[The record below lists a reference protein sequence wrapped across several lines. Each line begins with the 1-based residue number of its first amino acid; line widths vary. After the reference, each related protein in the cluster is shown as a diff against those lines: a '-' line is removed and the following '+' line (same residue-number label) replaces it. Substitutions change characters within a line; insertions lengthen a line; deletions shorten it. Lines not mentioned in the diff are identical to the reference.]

1 MSPDPVSSRPA
12 SPLLF
17 DDEDVRAL
25 DAATAVGAVRAALL
39 AHHSGALHAPPRL
52 NADLGDGAGL
62 VVTAGRLRSG
72 TGTGT
77 ETGTGGLYGFRAYDT
92 VVGAEQLV
100 AVWDGADGRLKAL
113 VHGSELGP
121 RRTGAIGALAVDAA
135 ANPGPVR
142 LGIVGAGRQAWTQL
156 WALGAVRPLE
166 DVVVASR
173 SAERTAAFAR
183 RAADELGVRVR
194 AVGAVE
200 DAVRERNVVIVATN
214 STTPVLDADWI
225 APGTHVSTLGPKTA
239 SGHEVPAALVSR
251 ADVVLTDSR
260 AQAAGYAEPHL
271 FAPERMVELGA
282 VLAGA
287 APCRTAPGQITV
299 FCSVGLAGTEVA
311 LAAALLPGADAA

>member
-1 MSPDPVSSRPA
+1 MSSLPVSPHPVSPHPV

-25 DAATAVGAVRAALL
+25 DAAAAVSAVRAALL

-52 NADLGDGAGL
+52 NADLGDGSAL
-62 VVTAGRLRSG
+62 VVTAGRLR
-72 TGTGT
+72 TGASTR
-77 ETGTGGLYGFRAYDT
+77 GLYGFRAYDT
-92 VVGAEQLV
+92 VVGGEQLV

-121 RRTGAIGALAVDAA
+121 RRTGAIGAVAVDVA

-166 DVVVASR
+166 DVVVAAR

-194 AVGAVE
+194 AVGSVE
-200 DAVRERNVVIVATN
+200 DAVRERDVVIVATD
-214 STTPVLDADWI
+214 STTPVLDMGWI
-225 APGTHVSTLGPKTA
+225 APGTHVSTLGPKTVA
-239 SGHEVPAALVSR
+239 GHEVPAGLPSR
-251 ADVVLTDSR
+251 ADVVFTDSR
-260 AQAAGYAEPHL
+260 AQAAGYPEPHL
-271 FAPERMVELGA
+271 FATERMVELGA

-311 LAAALLPGADAA
+311 LAAALLPGPDAI

>member
-1 MSPDPVSSRPA
+1 MRAPSVSPLPV

-17 DDEDVRAL
+17 DDDDVRAL

-52 NADLGDGAGL
+52 NADLGDGAAL
-62 VVTAGRLRSG
+62 VITAGHLR
-72 TGTGT
+72 TGTR
-77 ETGTGGLYGFRAYDT
+77 GLYGFRAYDT

-100 AVWDGADGRLKAL
+100 AVWDSADGRLKAL

-121 RRTGAIGALAVDAA
+121 RRTGAIGAVAVDVA

-166 DVVVASR
+166 DVVVAAR
-173 SAERTAAFAR
+173 SAKRTAAFAR

-194 AVGAVE
+194 AVGSVE
-200 DAVRERNVVIVATN
+200 DAVRERDVVIVATN
-214 STTPVLDADWI
+214 STAPVLDMDWI

-239 SGHEVPAALVSR
+239 SGHEVPAALPSR
-251 ADVVLTDSR
+251 ADVVFTDSR
-260 AQAAGYAEPHL
+260 AQAAGYPEPHL
-271 FAPERMVELGA
+271 FAPGRMGELGA

-287 APCRTAPGQITV
+287 TPCRTAPEQITV

-311 LAAALLPGADAA
+311 LAAALLPGRDAT